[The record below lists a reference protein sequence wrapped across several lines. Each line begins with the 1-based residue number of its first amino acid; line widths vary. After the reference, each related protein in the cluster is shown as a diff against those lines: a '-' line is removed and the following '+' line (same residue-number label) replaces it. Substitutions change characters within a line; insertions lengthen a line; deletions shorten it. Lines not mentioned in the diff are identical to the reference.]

1 MKEQR
6 PDPDALLR
14 RVQAEEAEQARGKL
28 KVFFGATA
36 GVGKTYAMLGSAH
49 EQQRDGVDVIVGWV
63 ETHGRAETEALLEG
77 LTMLPPRVVEHRG
90 TTLREFDLDA
100 ALARRPQLILMD
112 ELAHTNAPGSRHPKR
127 WQDVKEL
134 LKAGINV
141 YTTVNVQHLECL
153 NDVVAQITG
162 VRVSET
168 VPDSVLEQADDV
180 ELIDLPPD
188 DLLQRLKDGKVYM
201 PEQAHQALQNFF
213 RKGNLI
219 ALREMALRRT
229 AERVDQ
235 QMEVYRRDHAVVRTW
250 PAAETIMVCVNMK
263 PRGPRLVRAART
275 MATGLHAKWIAVYVQ
290 TPRHLRM
297 PQADRERVNQT
308 LRLAELLGA
317 ETAVLT
323 GANVAQELLSYARTR
338 NIAKIIVGKP
348 VRARWKEWVFGS
360 VVAELVHQSGE
371 TDIYVIT
378 GEAGE
383 SRPLSTQAV
392 KRNSDWSSYGLGVMG
407 VALSTAVA
415 WLMFPYFGLANLIMV
430 YLLGVV
436 LVATRYG
443 RGPSVLASVL
453 SVAAFD
459 FFFVPPY
466 LSFAVSDIQYLLT
479 FAVMLV
485 VALTISGLAVRTKQ
499 QAELARRQERRTA
512 VLYGLSRDLA
522 THRGTGLLVQL
533 AGKHLREVFD
543 GQVAIFLADSDKR
556 VQLQRG
562 ELLHFEFDPKESGVA
577 QWVFEHNERAGLGT
591 DTLAGASALYL
602 PLIGSSGSI
611 GVVAVRPIEPSRLLD
626 PDQLLLLE
634 SLVNQ
639 VALAVERTRLSE
651 EAQQAHVHVETER
664 MRNAILSS
672 VSHDLRTPL
681 ATIIGAASSL
691 LDGQGHLDSAARLEL
706 ARSIYREADRLDRLL
721 KNLLDMM
728 RIEAGAVHLN
738 KEWHPM
744 DEVVGAALAR
754 LEGRLRD
761 YTVNTAFPADLPLVL
776 VDGVLLE
783 QVMINLVENAVK
795 YAPAGSVIDLSASA
809 SDREVVVEFAD
820 RGPGIPAGE
829 EARIFDKF
837 YRAKPARESGV
848 GLGLT
853 ICRGVIEA
861 HGGRIWAENRHG
873 GGAVFRFAIPLLERQ
888 PSVESE
894 QAEPKLV

>member
-1 MKEQR
+1 M
-6 PDPDALLR
+6 
-14 RVQAEEAEQARGKL
+14 
-28 KVFFGATA
+28 
-36 GVGKTYAMLGSAH
+36 
-49 EQQRDGVDVIVGWV
+49 
-63 ETHGRAETEALLEG
+63 
-77 LTMLPPRVVEHRG
+77 
-90 TTLREFDLDA
+90 
-100 ALARRPQLILMD
+100 
-112 ELAHTNAPGSRHPKR
+112 
-127 WQDVKEL
+127 KEL

-168 VPDSVLEQADDV
+168 VPDSALEQADDV

-201 PEQAHQALQNFF
+201 PEQAKHAIQNFF

-219 ALREMALRRT
+219 ALRELALRRT

-250 PAAETIMVCVNMK
+250 PAGETLMVCVNMK

-297 PQADRERVNQT
+297 PQADRDRVNQT

-317 ETAVLT
+317 ETVMLS

-338 NIAKIIVGKP
+338 NVTKIIVGKP

-360 VVAELVHQSGE
+360 VVAELVQQSGE

-383 SRPLSTQAV
+383 SRPLATQAV
-392 KRNSDWSSYGLGVMG
+392 KRSSDWSSYGLGVVG
-407 VALSTAVA
+407 VGLSTGVA

-430 YLLGVV
+430 YLMGIV

-466 LSFAVSDIQYLLT
+466 LSFGVSDIQYLLT

-499 QAELARRQERRTA
+499 QAELARHQERRTA
-512 VLYGLSRDLA
+512 VLYALSRDLA
-522 THRGTGLLVQL
+522 THRGVATLTQL
-533 AGKHLREVFD
+533 AVKHVREVFD
-543 GQVAIFLADSDKR
+543 SQAAIFVADLNKR
-556 VQLQRG
+556 LVLQRG
-562 ELLHFEFDPKESGVA
+562 EQLFFEFDPKEAGVA
-577 QWVFEHNERAGLGT
+577 QWVFEHGERAGQGS
-591 DTLAGASALYL
+591 DTLPGASALYL
-602 PLIGSSGSI
+602 PLVGSRGPI
-611 GVVAVRPIEPSRLLD
+611 GVLAVRPTLATRFLD
-626 PDQLLLLE
+626 LEQLHLLE
-634 SLVNQ
+634 VLANQ
-639 VALAVERTRLSE
+639 IALALERARLAE
-651 EAQQAHVHVETER
+651 EAQQAHVSVETER

-681 ATIIGAASSL
+681 ATITGAASGL
-691 LDGQGHLDSAARLEL
+691 LEEKDHLGPAERHEL
-706 ARSIYREADRLDRLL
+706 AKSIYNEAHRLDRLVR
-721 KNLLDMM
+721 NLLDMT
-728 RIEAGAVHLN
+728 RLESGTVQLQ
-738 KEWHPM
+738 KEWHPF
-744 DEVVGAALAR
+744 EEIVGAALTR
-754 LEGRLRD
+754 LESRLNGHQVR
-761 YTVNTAFPADLPLVL
+761 TNFQPDLPLVL
-776 VDGVLLE
+776 LDGVLME
-783 QVMINLVENAVK
+783 QVLINLLENALK
-795 YAPAGSVIDLSASA
+795 YAPPSTTIDLSATVSGHELVF
-809 SDREVVVEFAD
+809 EVAD
-820 RGPGIPAGE
+820 RGPGIPAGDE
-829 EARIFDKF
+829 RRIFDKF
-837 YRAKPARESGV
+837 YRAGPAREGGV

-853 ICRGVIEA
+853 ICRGIIEA
-861 HGGRIWAENRHG
+861 HGGRIWVEKRTG
-873 GGAVFRFAIPLLERQ
+873 GGAVFLFTLPIEQ
-888 PSVESE
+888 P
-894 QAEPKLV
+894 QPMI